1 MQGLGDWQ
9 RVDRQAEYHRVS
21 GVGGRGEGVRLD
33 VNVGAMAR
41 VDRKSDQVNLSPR
54 PRPFFAHTVLVK
66 LDQPQDTPSFYEI
79 LSIPQNA
86 TAAEVKAAYHRALLQ
101 HHPDKQ
107 SSAASN
113 GTSPVLPRAHHSSTS
128 PLNISSG
135 SRLEISL
142 IKLAYETLLSPESR
156 GTYDSTIM
164 KKRKAHT
171 TSGGPRPA
179 QIISLE
185 DWVSTSRSKTP
196 ELHEGG
202 EDVEGE
208 EEGPWRY
215 PCRCSGFYEISVDM
229 MERGVHLVGCNSCSE
244 VVWAGYEL
252 EEDADLES

>member
-1 MQGLGDWQ
+1 
-9 RVDRQAEYHRVS
+9 
-21 GVGGRGEGVRLD
+21 
-33 VNVGAMAR
+33 
-41 VDRKSDQVNLSPR
+41 
-54 PRPFFAHTVLVK
+54 
-66 LDQPQDTPSFYEI
+66 FYEI

-113 GTSPVLPRAHHSSTS
+113 GTSP
-128 PLNISSG
+128 
-135 SRLEISL
+135 ISL

-185 DWVSTSRSKTP
+185 DWVSTSRS
-196 ELHEGG
+196 
-202 EDVEGE
+202 E

-252 EEDADLES
+252 EED